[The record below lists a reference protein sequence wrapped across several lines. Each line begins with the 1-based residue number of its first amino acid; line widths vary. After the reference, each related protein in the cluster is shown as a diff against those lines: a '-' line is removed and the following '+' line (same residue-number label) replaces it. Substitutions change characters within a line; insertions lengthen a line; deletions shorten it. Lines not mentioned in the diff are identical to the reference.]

1 MPLSKQ
7 INVHRLIPDTQ
18 YVIEIQW
25 NVTNDMRMPTTTIL
39 IGTFIDATYH
49 RGRSMSFDT
58 GLKILLSKPRIESRF
73 MINGMIQSI
82 SSVNKCYEILHPDPV
97 EIANV
102 YAIFNLPIPNDL
114 KKIVNYYTGNRKKL
128 YYRKKRVKPI
138 NN

>member
-39 IGTFIDATYH
+39 IGTFIDATYQ

-73 MINGMIQSI
+73 MVNGLIHKI
-82 SSVNKCYEILHPDPV
+82 SSVNKCYEILHPDPA

-102 YAIFNLPIPNDL
+102 YTIFNLPIPNDL

-128 YYRKKRVKPI
+128 YYRKKRVTPI